1 LEEDPVKIKV
11 YRVMAVLTGLLFF
24 VVLTSASAQEK
35 DLIPLLDNIVQRADS
50 YPEDVNWE
58 YKVVTK
64 YTEMDKKW
72 QPAKTT
78 ITTAVVKDA
87 EGILSARVIEAVEI
101 EDGMTKDIIEE
112 TRERTEKQIQEA
124 NEQRNDVEA
133 PPEREDTLDTLFPF
147 QESKRANFRFSRLN
161 DASINERPVFII
173 EAAAIEKDEQL
184 FEGKFYIDQKT
195 YDVLKAQIK
204 PSDNPTFIKELDMD
218 IDFEVLPEG
227 YYIQKR
233 SKTRVNGG
241 PFFKRI
247 RAIVE
252 EEKSDIVILD

>member
-1 LEEDPVKIKV
+1 MKIKV
-11 YRVMAVLTGLLFF
+11 YRVMAVLTGLFF
-24 VVLTSASAQEK
+24 INLLTSAPAQEK
-35 DLIPLLDNIVQRADS
+35 DLIPLLDKIVKRADS
-50 YPEDVNWE
+50 YPEYTNWE

-64 YTEMDKKW
+64 YTEMDKQW

-87 EGILSARVIEAVEI
+87 EGVLSARVIEAVEI

-124 NEQRNDVEA
+124 NKQRKEVEA
-133 PPEREDTLDTLFPF
+133 PEEPENTFDTLFPF
-147 QESKRANFRFSRLN
+147 QESKRANFQFSRLN
-161 DASINERPVFII
+161 DASINERPVIII

-184 FEGKFYIDQKT
+184 FEGKFYVDQET

-204 PSDNPTFIKELDMD
+204 PSENPTLIKELDMD
-218 IDFEVLPEG
+218 IDFEVLPAG

-252 EEKSDIVILD
+252 EKKSDIVILD